1 MTKHVD
7 QGVLKSIVAADE
19 QDDGSKEAQVG
30 GEKTEETAVSSV
42 SSRDVEAAGVAV
54 EEGRTRDAYVL
65 RACGMCG
72 LSGFWVKRLG

>member
-1 MTKHVD
+1 MMKHVD

-54 EEGRTRDAYVL
+54 EEGRTRDAFVL
-65 RACGMCG
+65 RACSMCG